1 MGSKS
6 STTTTMEDVDR
17 LFECFKCG
25 ISPPHLEKNI
35 YNSDD
40 VAESAVRER
49 KRSKGR
55 MKKQGI
61 SIHEASPGSAEQPK
75 KKIASNAVE
84 GKNVSQGKQIS
95 PVVFYGSPHGVPPKR
110 PISLLRL
117 LREIRIDL
125 AEQQKSHL
133 RL

>member
-25 ISPPHLEKNI
+25 ISPPQKNI
-35 YNSDD
+35 YNYDD

-75 KKIASNAVE
+75 KKKFVFRCSLFGIVEIDEVNDFVLLMTLIENSPGAAV
-84 GKNVSQGKQIS
+84 G
-95 PVVFYGSPHGVPPKR
+95 
-110 PISLLRL
+110 
-117 LREIRIDL
+117 
-125 AEQQKSHL
+125 
-133 RL
+133 

>member
-25 ISPPHLEKNI
+25 ISPPQ
-35 YNSDD
+35 
-40 VAESAVRER
+40 SAVRER

-75 KKIASNAVE
+75 KKKFVFRCSLFGIVEIDEVNDFVLLMTLIENSPGAAV
-84 GKNVSQGKQIS
+84 G
-95 PVVFYGSPHGVPPKR
+95 
-110 PISLLRL
+110 
-117 LREIRIDL
+117 
-125 AEQQKSHL
+125 
-133 RL
+133 